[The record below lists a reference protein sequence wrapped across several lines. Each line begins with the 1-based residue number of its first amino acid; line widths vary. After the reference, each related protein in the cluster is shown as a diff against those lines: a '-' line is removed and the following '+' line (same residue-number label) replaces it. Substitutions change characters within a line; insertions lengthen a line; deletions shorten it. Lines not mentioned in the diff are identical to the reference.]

1 MPSRGLAGL
10 DALEDKMDLA
20 SWKAGDA
27 VGGVDKAAGPE
38 GARLD
43 IAAGLEGERGVA
55 GDARFGDSGLVE
67 RPGTLRFAL
76 LTGSER
82 LPDEFEPCNWGSA
95 TCRLSLLASMSVLS
109 ISEPLL
115 PAPMP
120 VLSGLTLNCTPV

>member
-1 MPSRGLAGL
+1 MGS
-10 DALEDKMDLA
+10 A

-27 VGGVDKAAGPE
+27 AGGVDKAAGPE

-67 RPGTLRFAL
+67 RPGTLKLAL
-76 LTGSER
+76 LKGSER
-82 LPDEFEPCNWGSA
+82 LPDEFEPCDCASA
-95 TCRLSLLASMSVLS
+95 TWRLLLLASMSVLS
-109 ISEPLL
+109 MSEPLL

-120 VLSGLTLNCTPV
+120 VLLGLTLNCIPV